1 MFHGLGCN
9 LLFCE
14 DSRRSYI
21 SRARCAVAGVVTRER
36 MEKKETIR
44 KAEALVEKAMKG
56 NDASHDA
63 AHVWRVRDLALSL
76 ATEEG
81 LSSDP
86 HSMEIVTI
94 LPSSYF
100 CITIIFLTFLC
111 SPHSHFSILGRA
123 CCTAP

>member
-1 MFHGLGCN
+1 M
-9 LLFCE
+9 E
-14 DSRRSYI
+14 M
-21 SRARCAVAGVVTRER
+21 ER
-36 MEKKETIR
+36 KETVR

-76 ATEEG
+76 ASEEG

-94 LPSSYF
+94 LHSSYF
-100 CITIIFLTFLC
+100 
-111 SPHSHFSILGRA
+111 
-123 CCTAP
+123 